1 MAEEKIDP
9 ETQKV
14 NDHNGQLLELVNH
27 EGWKEAR
34 KMIVEKVLELQ
45 NVSEFMDVIQT
56 GNATRL
62 LREMKASAR
71 AAEIIFDWLRQVEG
85 DAQTSA
91 ESKEPRKK
99 GFMVKLNDDGT
110 VQD

>member
-1 MAEEKIDP
+1 MPAEQIDP
-9 ETQKV
+9 ETQRV
-14 NDHNGQLLELVNH
+14 NEHNGQLLELVNH
-27 EGWKEAR
+27 SGWKEAR

-56 GNATRL
+56 GNATKL

-85 DAQTSA
+85 DAQTSV
-91 ESKEPRKK
+91 ENSQPRRKS
-99 GFMVKLNDDGT
+99 FIVKLDDDGT
-110 VQD
+110 VKD